1 MSTSDNTAQTAME
14 WIFVARSLARATSDH
29 QQALRC
35 MARAGLR
42 ATSVQD
48 WIVTAAAWEA
58 DFGDPDIARECLGKA
73 ELVAEET
80 GEGWE
85 DIANAWANMD
95 NLGRV
100 VEIFRD
106 VLPPRPWPRLHE
118 LEREGPLPL
127 GTSVLDW
134 IEPGESALASR
145 QAVESADSAME
156 NGGAV
161 ETIRYLIDA
170 ESMAESTRDYVRIAD
185 RWRQRFPELEEF
197 EKTIVRA
204 EEAVDTPS
212 DWVWIALKWKNDFQ
226 NYDEAVSCMRVINSG
241 TEEDWEYVLGVWKN
255 DFNDPDNFRSALT
268 KACGD
273 DIRFND
279 LMSMVVE
286 NLDAYDLIEKAS
298 LVDLGRLT
306 DRTVAHVATWDEG
319 FRSTRGGGSLAGH
332 YRFSLDQTGNVAI
345 ELTSDVDHYLYLIQS
360 EGPGGNA
367 IAMEQDEAD
376 FGEAAFSQISLNLD
390 AGHYVV
396 EAVADQV
403 PDSGH
408 VQGYGIFH
416 LQIYLHD

>member
-1 MSTSDNTAQTAME
+1 MST
-14 WIFVARSLARATSDH
+14 
-29 QQALRC
+29 
-35 MARAGLR
+35 
-42 ATSVQD
+42 
-48 WIVTAAAWEA
+48 
-58 DFGDPDIARECLGKA
+58 
-73 ELVAEET
+73 
-80 GEGWE
+80 
-85 DIANAWANMD
+85 
-95 NLGRV
+95 
-100 VEIFRD
+100 
-106 VLPPRPWPRLHE
+106 RP
-118 LEREGPLPL
+118 
-127 GTSVLDW
+127 
-134 IEPGESALASR
+134 
-145 QAVESADSAME
+145 
-156 NGGAV
+156 
-161 ETIRYLIDA
+161 
-170 ESMAESTRDYVRIAD
+170 RDYVRIAD

-279 LMSMVVE
+279 LMSRVVE

-306 DRTVAHVATWDEG
+306 DRTVARVAAWDEG
-319 FRSTRGGGSLAGH
+319 FRSERGGGSRAGH
-332 YRFSLDQTGNVAI
+332 YRFSLDQTWNVAI

-360 EGPGGNA
+360 EGPVGNA
-367 IAMEQDEAD
+367 IAREQDEAD

-408 VQGYGIFH
+408 VQGYSIFH